1 MNNKYQFILF
11 FALCFGLFSCAL
23 SRKPL
28 EISAS
33 TDQCYTS
40 ETGHIYD
47 SLLAVQKSSYD
58 TVGGG
63 VLVSKRFSRRATAI
77 AKDINVYPILCEYVR
92 MESQADKDN
101 IKFLLV
107 RQELSQRIALANN
120 DLTSSLAE
128 IACEKARMMEAKS
141 SLDGWINRSVARVT
155 VASIVAGA
163 AATIA
168 ASAVSLAEGENQ
180 TEQSIAI
187 AGAVVGTYLGFKALV
202 NKRKIHFMHP
212 RNHLQDFWEEK
223 AHSRIF
229 SPIIWNFVSKTFTL
243 KGESTNGKKE
253 VIKKWASSNLLT
265 KGDAKDARKEAL
277 LMGAGGAYSSDEL
290 GVRINMFEGIEAEID
305 LIKYDLKRLQQELI
319 LGK

>member
-1 MNNKYQFILF
+1 MRKTYQFALF
-11 FALCFGLFSCAL
+11 LALCLGLFSCVL

-28 EISAS
+28 EITAS

-40 ETGHIYD
+40 ETGYIYD
-47 SLLAVQKSSYD
+47 SLLAVQKSPYD

-63 VLVSKRFSRRATAI
+63 AIVSKRFSRRATAI
-77 AKDINVYPILCEYVR
+77 AKDINIYPLLCEYTR
-92 MESQADKDN
+92 MESQADKEN

-107 RQELSQRIALANN
+107 KQELNQRIALANN

-128 IACEKARMMEAKS
+128 LTCEKARMMEAKS

-155 VASIVAGA
+155 VASIVVGG

-187 AGAVVGTYLGFKALV
+187 AGAVVGSYLGFKALA
-202 NKRKIHFMHP
+202 NKKTIRFMHP

-229 SPIIWNFVSKTFTL
+229 SPIIWNFVSKNFIL
-243 KGESTNGKKE
+243 KGENTNGKKE
-253 VIKKWASSNLLT
+253 VIKKWANSNLLK
-265 KGDAKDARKEAL
+265 KGDTKMEKL
-277 LMGAGGAYSSDEL
+277 LMGVGGAYSSDEL